1 MQLVT
6 IKLLHEYDPLPLRQ
20 AQGNA
25 QPLSQN
31 GRGESELALLP
42 YV

>member
-6 IKLLHEYDPLPLRQ
+6 IKLLHEYDPLP
-20 AQGNA
+20 

-31 GRGESELALLP
+31 GRGESELALLL